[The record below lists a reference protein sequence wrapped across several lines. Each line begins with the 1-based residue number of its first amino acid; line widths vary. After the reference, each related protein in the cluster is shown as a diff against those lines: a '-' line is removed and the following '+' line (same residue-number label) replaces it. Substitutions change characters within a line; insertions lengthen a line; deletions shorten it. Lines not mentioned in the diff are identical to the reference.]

1 LAASND
7 DLRRVLGDRP
17 ASDFLSLVREVIAH
31 VLREEVMSAPVLS
44 TGQALLDYLRA
55 TMAHAAEEQ
64 VRALFLDAGNRLL
77 KDEIV
82 TTGSARETVLPPRVV
97 LRRALELNAS
107 ALIIAHNH
115 PSGDP
120 RPSSMDR
127 RATRALAEGARALD
141 IVLHDHIIVARSGTT
156 SFRALG
162 LL

>member
-1 LAASND
+1 MLAD
-7 DLRRVLGDRP
+7 P
-17 ASDFLSLVREVIAH
+17 AACHFLSLVREVIAD
-31 VLREEVMSAPVLS
+31 VLREDVMSAPVLS
-44 TGQALLDYLRA
+44 TGRALLDYLRA

-77 KDEIV
+77 KDEVV
-82 TTGSARETVLPPRVV
+82 TTGSVRETVLQPRVI

-107 ALIIAHNH
+107 AIIITHNH

-120 RPSSMDR
+120 TPSSMDR

-141 IVLHDHIIVARSGTT
+141 IVLHDHIIVARTGTT